1 MGNLENLSSEE
12 AIKKLKK
19 LAESTRIC
27 MFCTDLEKVPMSTRP
42 MSLQEVDEDGNL
54 WFISSEKSNKNFDI
68 KEDKR
73 TQLIFSNPGDME
85 YLSVYGTSHIYK
97 DRKTIEDKW
106 SSLANAWFDGKD
118 DPAVSII
125 RVAPLEAYYWDST
138 GGKMISFLK
147 YAAAAITGKKHA
159 DGSVEGS
166 LKV

>member
-1 MGNLENLSSEE
+1 MGDLENLNSKE
-12 AIKKLKK
+12 ALNKLKE
-19 LAESTRIC
+19 LAENARFC
-27 MFCTDLEKVPMSTRP
+27 MFCTDLEKAPINTRP

-54 WFISSEKSNKNFDI
+54 WFISSEKSNKNFEI
-68 KEDKR
+68 KEDNR

-85 YLSVYGTSHIYK
+85 FLSVYGTAHIYK
-97 DRKTIEDKW
+97 DRKTIDDKW

-125 RVAPLEAYYWDST
+125 RVAPMEGYYWDST
-138 GGKMISFLK
+138 GGKMINFLK
-147 YAAAAITGKKHA
+147 YAAAAVTGKKHA